1 MGAAHDPRR
10 ASVASGQPVPYT
22 WKARGQGTSGH
33 KKSIAPGFGR
43 QRTAFSQYRASGC
56 EPGQGPVTIGAWSPA
71 AETGEVPCSQEA
83 HTQKTSA
90 GALIGRFNSHSN
102 RCDSSESGVFRPDPW
117 RHPHLLGR
125 RHQAD
130 PRGQRRQAWGVARRP
145 SCTRGPAPDVG
156 RTSRSTL
163 CVLRR
168 KRTRRVWRS
177 NVVARINVKSR

>member
-1 MGAAHDPRR
+1 MAVKTREVSSALPTQGLSSQR
-10 ASVASGQPVPYT
+10 ATCALHVE
-22 WKARGQGTSGH
+22 GTRSGH
-33 KKSIAPGFGR
+33 K
-43 QRTAFSQYRASGC
+43 RAQEEHCARVRLPADSLS
-56 EPGQGPVTIGAWSPA
+56 PVPRIRVRAGTRPA
-71 AETGEVPCSQEA
+71 HGVPQQKRVPCSQEA

-102 RCDSSESGVFRPDPW
+102 RCDSSESEIFRPDPW
-117 RHPHLLGR
+117 RHPGR

-130 PRGQRRQAWGVARRP
+130 PRGQRRLAWGVARRP

-177 NVVARINVKSR
+177 NVVARINVKSC